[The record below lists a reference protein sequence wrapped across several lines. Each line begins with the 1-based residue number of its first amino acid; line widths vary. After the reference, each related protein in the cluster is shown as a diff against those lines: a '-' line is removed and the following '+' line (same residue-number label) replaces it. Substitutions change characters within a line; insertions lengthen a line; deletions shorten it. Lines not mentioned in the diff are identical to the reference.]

1 MKIVTVN
8 PLVVKLRL
16 DTILER
22 ISRLKGFAHMT
33 EEEFFHDETMQSAA
47 ERNLQIIAQAIIDI
61 CTHLV
66 AHNHWGSPKTYSD
79 AVKVISRHNVIEVDL
94 ADRLIE
100 FVKLRNV
107 LVHLYLDIDLKIVF
121 QSVKTVLTDAIL
133 FTDAIQKIIDN

>member
-1 MKIVTVN
+1 VTIVAVD

-22 ISRLKGFAHMT
+22 ISRLKTIQEMT
-33 EEEFFHDETMQSAA
+33 EEQFLSDGIMQSFA

-66 AHNHWGSPKTYSD
+66 AHNHWGCPETYSD
-79 AVKVISRHNVIEVDL
+79 AVRVVSKHNVIEIDL
-94 ADRLIE
+94 AERLID

-107 LVHLYLDIDLKIVF
+107 LVHLYLVIDLKIVYH
-121 QSVKTVLTDAIL
+121 SVKVILTDAIL
-133 FTDAIQKIIDN
+133 FTDAIYKLIKT